1 MRFLVLGL
9 ILAGCAHQQR
19 SYSLG
24 DDLSVVADGVEVA
37 VRSERMRNV
46 TGKGPLFMMRP
57 RADYAASHC
66 YEGFY
71 NAYEIAHPEYPGGP
85 PQGFLLCKNP
95 EASDAGAF
103 LIGIRSGTDQQQ
115 KVRKILFT
123 ARAVAGAAEI
133 EVAGR
138 DARKVALPADAP
150 LFAEHPEYVGAMVA
164 FGVWTASAN
173 LAR

>member
-1 MRFLVLGL
+1 MRFLLLGL

-24 DDLSVVADGVEVA
+24 DDLSVVADGLEVA
-37 VRSERMRNV
+37 VRSERIRNV
-46 TGKGPLFMMRP
+46 IGKGPLFMMRP

-95 EASDAGAF
+95 EASDAENGGGGERRAKGRVACRGGAVCRASRVRGPWSP
-103 LIGIRSGTDQQQ
+103 LASG
-115 KVRKILFT
+115 R
-123 ARAVAGAAEI
+123 
-133 EVAGR
+133 
-138 DARKVALPADAP
+138 
-150 LFAEHPEYVGAMVA
+150 HPP
-164 FGVWTASAN
+164 T
-173 LAR
+173 

>member
-1 MRFLVLGL
+1 L

-24 DDLSVVADGVEVA
+24 DDLSVVADGLEVA
-37 VRSERMRNV
+37 VRSERIRNV
-46 TGKGPLFMMRP
+46 IGRGPLFMMRP

-71 NAYEIAHPEYPGGP
+71 NAYEIAHP
-85 PQGFLLCKNP
+85 F
-95 EASDAGAF
+95 F
-103 LIGIRSGTDQQQ
+103 IGVRSGTAQQP
-115 KVRKILFT
+115 KARKIFFT
-123 ARAVAGAAEI
+123 ARAEADAAEI
-133 EVAGR
+133 EVAGG

-164 FGVWTASAN
+164 FGIWTASAN
-173 LAR
+173 LTR